1 MGDDR
6 LQKEGQ
12 LRFEEGQL
20 RWAVAESALLERGY
34 SLGDAAPHM
43 QVVKILKREFNFQ
56 EFKVAEPLI
65 FLDG

>member
-20 RWAVAESALLERGY
+20 RWSVAESALLERGY

-43 QVVKILKREFNFQ
+43 QVVKILKREF
-56 EFKVAEPLI
+56 
-65 FLDG
+65 